1 MANDAFDMMNSA
13 DPDMHVTGGAI
24 LVSEYEQNMNPGDQ
38 SKYEKAVMNSFQ
50 SAYAADPYK
59 RNLDFQHWLGSL
71 DPNLYRERAKK
82 YEDIKAQNNGY
93 SSLVEREDGRLLED
107 AGMIQSLAH
116 LHTGRIEDLIE
127 IVSTMEPGETPFE
140 QAKFRRP

>member
-24 LVSEYEQNMNPGDQ
+24 LVSEYEQNMTPEDQ

-50 SAYAADPYK
+50 SAYGVDPYK

-93 SSLVEREDGRLLED
+93 SSLVQREDGSLLED
-107 AGMIQSLAH
+107 RH
-116 LHTGRIEDLIE
+116 
-127 IVSTMEPGETPFE
+127 
-140 QAKFRRP
+140 

>member
-1 MANDAFDMMNSA
+1 MANDAFDMMNGA

-24 LVSEYEQNMNPGDQ
+24 LVSEYEQNMTPEDQ
-38 SKYEKAVMNSFQ
+38 SKYEKSIMNSFQ
-50 SAYAADPYK
+50 SAYTADPYK

-82 YEDIKAQNNGY
+82 YDDIKAQNNGY
-93 SSLVEREDGRLLED
+93 SSLVQREDGRLLED

-127 IVSTMEPGETPFE
+127 IAKNLDPKQTPFKQSE
-140 QAKFRRP
+140 FRRP